1 VNRMD
6 FQLLADVRIEESRA
20 LLNLPAPMPDGAY
33 YLAGYAVECALKA
46 CICLKY
52 AQYDWPEKKF
62 VADSHTH
69 AVLDLVRLAGFAD
82 QRVADAASDLAFAEN
97 WQIVKDWGE
106 HTRYER
112 HSLVKA
118 RRMFDAVDNNANGV
132 LSWIKARW

>member
-1 VNRMD
+1 MNRLD
-6 FQLLADVRIEESRA
+6 FQLLADVRIEEAGA
-20 LLNLPAPMPDGAY
+20 LLNLPTPMPDGAY

-69 AVLDLVRLAGFAD
+69 DLLDLVRLAGLSA
-82 QRVADAASDLAFAEN
+82 QRVAEAAFDIAFFNN
-97 WQIVKDWGE
+97 WQVVNEWRE
-106 HTRYER
+106 QSRYER
-112 HSLVKA
+112 HSLIKA
-118 RRMFDAVDNNANGV
+118 RRMFEAVDNNANGV

>member
-1 VNRMD
+1 
-6 FQLLADVRIEESRA
+6 
-20 LLNLPAPMPDGAY
+20 MPDGAY

-46 CICLKY
+46 CITRRY
-52 AQYDWPEKKF
+52 AQYDWPDRGF
-62 VADSHTH
+62 VADCHTH
-69 AVLDLVRLAGFAD
+69 KLLTLVNLAGIEA
-82 QRVADAASDLAFAEN
+82 QRAADAAADIALGTN

-106 HTRYER
+106 HSRYER

>member
-1 VNRMD
+1 
-6 FQLLADVRIEESRA
+6 
-20 LLNLPAPMPDGAY
+20 MPDGAY

-69 AVLDLVRLAGFAD
+69 DLLDLVKMAGLAS
-82 QRVADAASDLAFAEN
+82 QKVTDATSDIAFSKN
-97 WQIVKDWGE
+97 WQLVKDWSE
-106 HTRYER
+106 QSRYKR
-112 HSLVKA
+112 YSLVEA
-118 RRMFDAVDNNANGV
+118 QMMFDAVDNNTNGV